1 MIVELAELG
10 QLPRIQEIYAVA
22 REYMKESGNPKQ
34 WVNGYPTK
42 EMLLDDIKNQ
52 QLYVIK
58 DGTEIVGAFVF
69 IIGEDATYARI
80 EDGQWLNSN
89 QYGTIH
95 RIASDNK
102 THGIFTA
109 ALDFCFGKISNIRI
123 DTHADNKKMQGAI
136 LKNGFKYCGIIYV
149 DDGSPRFAYQKQI

>member
-1 MIVELAELG
+1 MTVELAELG

-34 WVNGYPTK
+34 WVNGYPTE
-42 EMLLDDIKNQ
+42 EMLLDDIKKQ

-58 DGTEIVGAFVF
+58 DGPEIAGAFVF
-69 IIGEDATYARI
+69 IIGDDATYAHI
-80 EDGQWLNSN
+80 EDGQWLNDN